1 MAQPDPI
8 SAFTADG
15 LRWVLSTLK
24 ARTEVAA
31 VMEAMLDTVEVS
43 HIALTPEAGEGVTI
57 SGPTSC
63 CRLVYSTGV

>member
-31 VMEAMLDTVEVS
+31 VMEAMLDTVEVG
-43 HIALTPEAGEGVTI
+43 HIALVPI
-57 SGPTSC
+57 I
-63 CRLVYSTGV
+63 